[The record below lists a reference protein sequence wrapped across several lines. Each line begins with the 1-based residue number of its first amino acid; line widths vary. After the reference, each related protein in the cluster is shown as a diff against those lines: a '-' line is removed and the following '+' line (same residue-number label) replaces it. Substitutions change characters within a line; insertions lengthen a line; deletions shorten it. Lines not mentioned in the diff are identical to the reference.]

1 MTFWDHL
8 KPAVRPPAATAVDLA
23 PGERELR
30 ITWDDGKV
38 TSVSARALRQQ
49 CPCAECVDEWTRQRT
64 FDPAKVPEDMKI
76 LRMSPVGNYALS
88 FTFADAHQ
96 TGIFNWGFLREASDP
111 RPT

>member
-8 KPAVRPPAATAVDLA
+8 KPATRPPSATAVDLA
-23 PGERELR
+23 PGERVLR

-38 TSVSARALRQQ
+38 TAVGARILRQQ

-64 FDPAKVPEDMKI
+64 FDPTKISEDMKI

-96 TGIFNWGFLREASDP
+96 TGIFNWGFLREASERNP
-111 RPT
+111 A